1 MITISVLRSISVL
14 AVAATAT
21 AAGLVLSC
29 GASSVAAANPSGF
42 LLGPSASHPD
52 SCYVGLMD
60 SRLSG
65 STPADVAAEV
75 IVNHLVR
82 HVTCTG
88 WVERSFRS
96 TTRWTVASAKVSVP
110 AVAALEVIA
119 NTGLVYDGQKYK
131 ARACVQ
137 AAGSSAVS
145 CTSAVTLAP
154 GSGTATSPA
163 LSASYLRRSA
173 YVVRVSFTKAH
184 GGACYAVMAS
194 STTTKKP
201 GTKVVSVLQSQRE
214 PCTAW
219 IQTTAN
225 KGRTWTTVSPVV
237 SFRDPSGSTFA
248 VAFTAHYA
256 DNPGHLAQVCVK
268 DMVSKKVN
276 CSGGWLPRC
285 QP

>member
-21 AAGLVLSC
+21 AAGLVLSG
-29 GASSVAAANPSGF
+29 GASSLAAANPSGF
-42 LLGPSASHPD
+42 LLGPSASLPG

-75 IVNHLVR
+75 IVSPLVR
-82 HVTCTG
+82 HTTTCTG

-110 AVAALEVIA
+110 AAAGLEVIA

-145 CTSAVTLAP
+145 CTSALILAP

-173 YVVRVSFTKAH
+173 YVVRISYTKAH

-194 STTTKKP
+194 STTTKKT

-225 KGRTWTTVSPVV
+225 KGKTWTTVSPVV
-237 SFRDPSGSTFA
+237 SFQDPSSSTFA

-268 DMVSKKVN
+268 DMASKKVN
-276 CSGGWLPRC
+276 CSGGW
-285 QP
+285 